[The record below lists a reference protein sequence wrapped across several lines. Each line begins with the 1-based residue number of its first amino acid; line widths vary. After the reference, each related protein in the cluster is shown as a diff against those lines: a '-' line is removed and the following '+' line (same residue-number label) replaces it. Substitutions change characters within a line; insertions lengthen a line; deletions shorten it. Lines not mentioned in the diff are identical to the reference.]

1 MSTRNLS
8 LDDLQRKVRN
18 FCEARDWDQFHS
30 PKELA
35 IGVVTEGAEL
45 LDLFRFLDQ
54 DQQAEALADPQKR
67 EMIEN
72 ELADVLFFIL
82 RFAQRFDVDLAEALE
97 TKIALN
103 EAKYPIETSRGRN
116 LKSRDL

>member
-1 MSTRNLS
+1 MRGHNLV
-8 LDDLQRKVRN
+8 DLECRVRD

-35 IGVVTEGAEL
+35 IGIVTEGAEL

-54 DQQAEALADPQKR
+54 VQQADVLADPDKR
-67 EMIEN
+67 QRVEN
-72 ELADVLFFIL
+72 ELADVLFFLL
-82 RFAQRFDVDLAEALE
+82 RFAQRFDVSLADALE
-97 TKIALN
+97 AKIALN
-103 EAKYPIETSRGRN
+103 EEKYPVDSSRGRN